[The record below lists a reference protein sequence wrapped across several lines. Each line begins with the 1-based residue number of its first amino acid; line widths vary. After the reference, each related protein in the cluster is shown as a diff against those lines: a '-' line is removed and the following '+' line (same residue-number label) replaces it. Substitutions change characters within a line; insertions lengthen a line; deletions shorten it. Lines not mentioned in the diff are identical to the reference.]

1 MENKNYLKNYKEYV
15 KKYNMV
21 GSNVI
26 YLYNNGYIENVC
38 SGYADLETNKE
49 TDEKGI
55 YRIASISK
63 VIVAIGLLKLYD
75 KGLIDLDEDIS
86 KYLGFIVRNPKYPN
100 DKITLRMVL
109 TQTSSIIDDGAFVD
123 GVYKGYDGSNCTDD
137 YIELE
142 DLLTPG
148 SERFY
153 KGYSEYKPGST
164 FIYSNLGCGIL
175 ACIIERITGKYFP
188 EYIKEELLHLLGIES
203 GFRLEDIKDIENLV
217 THYRY
222 EDNKFVRHRYYET
235 FKKVQCLKYPIGQN
249 FRGVAGGLYISAYN
263 LSKIMKMLMNKGV
276 YENIRILNEETVKE
290 METVQWQLKEGDVI
304 TDPTYH
310 KKGLQMI
317 IMDDFTEKPLKGH
330 FGNAYGLRSFMLYN
344 ENGGIIFLCN
354 GANFITDEEHMTVL
368 QKDIIEYLVKTVN
381 L

>member
-1 MENKNYLKNYKEYV
+1 MKNILNGYKEFV
-15 KKYNMV
+15 SKFNMV
-21 GSNVI
+21 GSNV
-26 YLYNNGYIENVC
+26 LFMDKDGYTENVC
-38 SGYADLETNKE
+38 TGYSDIESNKE
-49 TDEKGI
+49 TDTHGI

-75 KGLIDLDEDIS
+75 KGLVDLDEDIS
-86 KYLGFIVRNPKYPN
+86 KYLGFKVVNPKYPN
-100 DKITLRMVL
+100 DLITLRMVM
-109 TQTSSIIDDGAFVD
+109 TQTSSITDDGAFID
-123 GVYKGYDGSNCTDD
+123 GVYKGYDGSNSCDD
-137 YIELE
+137 YISLE

-148 SERFY
+148 SDRFY
-153 KGYSEYKPGST
+153 KGYSDYKPGST

-175 ACIIERITGKYFP
+175 ACVIERITGKYFP
-188 EYIKEELLHLLGIES
+188 EYIKEELLHPLGIYS

-217 THYRY
+217 THYRF
-222 EDNKFVRHRYYET
+222 ENGKFIKYRYYET

-249 FRGVAGGLYISAYN
+249 YRGVAGGLYISAQN
-263 LSKIMKMLMNKGV
+263 LSKIMKMLMNKGL
-276 YENIRILNEETVKE
+276 YENIRILKEETVKE
-290 METVQWQLKEGDVI
+290 METVQWELKEGDVI

-317 IMDDFTEKPLKGH
+317 IMDDFTKKPLIGH

-354 GANFITDEEHMTVL
+354 GADFITDEEHMTTL
-368 QKDIIEYLVKTVN
+368 QKEVIEFLVDKTN

>member
-1 MENKNYLKNYKEYV
+1 MKNTLNGYKEFV
-15 KKYNMV
+15 SKFNMV
-21 GSNVI
+21 GSNV
-26 YLYNNGYIENVC
+26 LFMDKDGYTENVC
-38 SGYADLETNKE
+38 TGYSDIESNKE
-49 TDEKGI
+49 TDTHGI

-75 KGLIDLDEDIS
+75 KGLVDLDEDIS
-86 KYLGFIVRNPKYPN
+86 KYLGFKVLNPKYPN
-100 DKITLRMVL
+100 DLITLRMVM
-109 TQTSSIIDDGAFVD
+109 TQTSSITDDGAFID
-123 GVYKGYDGSNCTDD
+123 GVYKGYDGSNSCDD
-137 YIELE
+137 YITLE

-148 SERFY
+148 SDRFY
-153 KGYSEYKPGST
+153 KGYSDYKPGST

-175 ACIIERITGKYFP
+175 ACVIERITGKYFP
-188 EYIKEELLHLLGIES
+188 EYIKEELLHPLGIYS

-217 THYRY
+217 THYRF
-222 EDNKFVRHRYYET
+222 ENGKFIKHRYYET

-249 FRGVAGGLYISAYN
+249 YRGVAGGLYISAQN
-263 LSKIMKMLMNKGV
+263 LSKIMKMLMNKGL
-276 YENIRILNEETVKE
+276 YENIRILKEETVKE
-290 METVQWQLKEGDVI
+290 MEAVQWELKEGDVI

-317 IMDDFTEKPLKGH
+317 IMDDFTENPLIGH

-354 GANFITDEEHMTVL
+354 GADFITDEEHMTTL
-368 QKDIIEYLVKTVN
+368 QKEVIEFLVDKTN

>member
-1 MENKNYLKNYKEYV
+1 MKNILNGYKEFV
-15 KKYNMV
+15 SKFNMV
-21 GSNVI
+21 GSNV
-26 YLYNNGYIENVC
+26 LFMDKDGYTENVC
-38 SGYADLETNKE
+38 TGYSDIESNKE
-49 TDEKGI
+49 TDTHGI

-75 KGLIDLDEDIS
+75 KGLVDLDEDIS
-86 KYLGFIVRNPKYPN
+86 KYLGFKVMNPKYPN
-100 DKITLRMVL
+100 DLITLRMVM
-109 TQTSSIIDDGAFVD
+109 TQTSSITDDGAFID
-123 GVYKGYDGSNCTDD
+123 GVYKGYDGSNSCDD
-137 YIELE
+137 YITLE

-148 SERFY
+148 SDRFY
-153 KGYSEYKPGST
+153 KGYSDYKPGST

-175 ACIIERITGKYFP
+175 ACVIERITGKYFP
-188 EYIKEELLHLLGIES
+188 EYIKEELLHPLGIYS

-217 THYRY
+217 THYRF
-222 EDNKFVRHRYYET
+222 ENGKFIKHRYYET

-249 FRGVAGGLYISAYN
+249 YRGVAGGLYISAQN

-276 YENIRILNEETVKE
+276 YENIRILKEETVKE
-290 METVQWQLKEGDVI
+290 METVQWELKEGDVI

-317 IMDDFTEKPLKGH
+317 IMDDFTKNPLIGH

-354 GANFITDEEHMTVL
+354 GADFITDEEHMTTL
-368 QKDIIEYLVKTVN
+368 QKEVIEFLVDKTN

>member
-1 MENKNYLKNYKEYV
+1 MKNILNGYKEFV
-15 KKYNMV
+15 SKFNMV
-21 GSNVI
+21 GSNV
-26 YLYNNGYIENVC
+26 LFMDKEGYTENVC
-38 SGYADLETNKE
+38 TGYSNIESNKE
-49 TDEKGI
+49 TDTLGI

-75 KGLIDLDEDIS
+75 KGLVDLDEDIS
-86 KYLGFIVRNPKYPN
+86 KYLGFTVKNPKYPN
-100 DKITLRMVL
+100 DLITLRMVM
-109 TQTSSIIDDGAFVD
+109 TQTSSITDDGAFID
-123 GVYKGYDGSNCTDD
+123 GMYKGYDGSNSCDD
-137 YIELE
+137 YITLE

-148 SERFY
+148 SDRFY
-153 KGYSEYKPGST
+153 KGYSDYKPGST

-175 ACIIERITGKYFP
+175 ACVVERITGKYFP
-188 EYIKEELLHLLGIES
+188 EYIKEELLHPLGIYS

-217 THYRY
+217 THYRF
-222 EDNKFVRHRYYET
+222 DNGKFIKHRYYET

-249 FRGVAGGLYISAYN
+249 YRGVAGGLYISAQN
-263 LSKIMKMLMNKGV
+263 LSKIMKMLMNNGV
-276 YENIRILNEETVKE
+276 YENIRILKEETVKE
-290 METVQWQLKEGDVI
+290 METVQWELKQGDVV

-317 IMDDFTEKPLKGH
+317 IMDDFTEKSLMGH

-354 GANFITDEEHMTVL
+354 GADFITDEEHMTTL
-368 QKDIIEYLVKTVN
+368 QKEVIEFLVNKTN